1 MVWILIWLQLAGNQN
16 MDYYHID
23 TFDTLDACVE
33 ELSTASVLV
42 THKNATIDCIPVE
55 TTREVEIQVK

>member
-1 MVWILIWLQLAGNQN
+1 
-16 MDYYHID
+16 MDYYHIG

-42 THKNATIDCIPVE
+42 THKNATIDCIPVK